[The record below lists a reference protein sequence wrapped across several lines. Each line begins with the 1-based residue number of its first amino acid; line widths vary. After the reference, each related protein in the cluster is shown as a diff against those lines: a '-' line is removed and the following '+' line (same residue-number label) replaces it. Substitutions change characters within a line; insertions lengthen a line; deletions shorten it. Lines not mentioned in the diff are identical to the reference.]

1 MVTWRW
7 QQLTTEDYEGE
18 ATQIFKVGQGCVTNV
33 ISGSVDIE
41 VSGTCSLTVRCV
53 SAAGRS

>member
-1 MVTWRW
+1 M
-7 QQLTTEDYEGE
+7 TEDYEGE

-41 VSGTCSLTVRCV
+41 VSGTCSLTVRGV